1 MSEFVGCYVSS
12 SGHQRTAAG
21 SMACT
26 TMPHVLGNRRPVVL
40 AALAHPDDAELLCG
54 GTLAR
59 LAERGWTVCVVTASA
74 GDCGSMDQDSATIAA
89 RRLGEA
95 QAAAAVLGG
104 THECLG
110 ERDARVFLSER
121 PVSALVAVLRRV
133 QPAIVITHALS
144 DYMIDHEQ
152 MALIV
157 RAATFIASAPNYPT
171 GQPQQI
177 AAVPYLYHTDPVGL
191 HDNHGAEV
199 AVTTVIDISSV
210 LEKKRRALLCHE
222 SQMSWLRQAHGVADP
237 TAEMVA
243 WAARRGAHIGSTA
256 AEGFSQHRGHAYPTD
271 DLLASILSLS

>member
-1 MSEFVGCYVSS
+1 MSEFVASDASLSY
-12 SGHQRTAAG
+12 HQKPETSNFAF
-21 SMACT
+21 T
-26 TMPHVLGNRRPVVL
+26 TMTNPLGNRRPVVL

-59 LAERGWTVCVVTASA
+59 LAERGWTVCVVTATA
-74 GDCGSMDQDSATIAA
+74 GDCGSMLQDSATIAA

-110 ERDARVFLSER
+110 EQDGRVFLGER
-121 PVSALVAVLRRV
+121 PISALVAILRRV
-133 QPAIVITHALS
+133 QPTIVLTHALS

-152 MALIV
+152 MALIA
-157 RAATFIASAPNYPT
+157 RSATFIASAPNFPS
-171 GQPQQI
+171 GKPQPI

-210 LEKKRRALLCHE
+210 LEKKRRALLCHD
-222 SQMSWLRQAHGVADP
+222 SQMGWLREAHGVADP
-237 TAEMVA
+237 TAEMVS
-243 WAARRGAHIGSTA
+243 WAARRGAHIGSPA
-256 AEGFSQHRGHAYPTD
+256 AEGFCQHRGHAYPTD
-271 DLLASILSLS
+271 DLLATTLI